1 MNLSDL
7 CAWMTKDERNLK
19 IEQDKI
25 GLRIM
30 CPEYA
35 IDYVETKT
43 FPLPDSDKL
52 FLICWNLT
60 EEGKLYATMKP
71 SKEPFYYYST
81 FGQNEKTQCH
91 IHDYIELS
99 YIVEGQFRQRILG
112 KDIQFTKGE
121 FCLIDK
127 NCLHQDYL
135 RDSKGIVLFLGLPN
149 EIFDELMIKNIK
161 QENIANF
168 LHTAL
173 MKQKDIQQYLRFKPK
188 NTENRSMDRL
198 MLSLMSEL
206 ECNDEASKHICK
218 GLLLR
223 ILNLLST
230 EYEFQLSNE
239 QRKKMNWLIWGEI
252 TKYIGEHYADITI
265 KELVEK
271 FHFNEDYY
279 NRILKGKT
287 GMTYSE
293 YVQDIRLKEAGRL
306 LLTTRM
312 TVDFVAEQVGYR
324 NIGYFNKIFS
334 ARYGTTPAKYR
345 KLSKHKEYAD
355 KK

>member
-1 MNLSDL
+1 MNLSEL
-7 CAWMTKDERNLK
+7 CIKMTIKESNILK
-19 IEQDKI
+19 EQDKV

-30 CPEYA
+30 CPEYS
-35 IDYVETKT
+35 IDHVDIKKFPKT
-43 FPLPDSDKL
+43 DRDKL
-52 FLICWNLT
+52 FVICWSLT
-60 EEGKLYATMKP
+60 EDGELYATLKP
-71 SKEPFYYYST
+71 SKEPFSYYST
-81 FGQNEKTQCH
+81 YETGEKTQCH

-99 YIVEGQFRQRILG
+99 YIVEGQFQQRILG

-135 RDSKGIVLFLGLPN
+135 SNSKVVVLFLGLSN

-173 MKQKDIQQYLRFKPK
+173 MKQKDIQQFLHFKPK
-188 NTENRSMDRL
+188 YSENHQMDNL
-198 MLSLMSEL
+198 MSSLLSEL

-218 GLLLR
+218 GLLIR

-230 EYEFQLSNE
+230 EYDFQLSNE
-239 QRKKMNWLIWGEI
+239 QRKKMNWLILEEI
-252 TKYIGEHYADITI
+252 TKYIAGRYADITI
-265 KELVEK
+265 KELVDK

-279 NRILKGKT
+279 NRLLKEKV

-293 YVQDIRLKEAGRL
+293 YVQDIRLTKAQEL
-306 LLTTRM
+306 LITKKM
-312 TVDFVAEQVGYR
+312 TVDSIAEAVGYH

-345 KLSKHKEYAD
+345 KLTEHKE
-355 KK
+355 